1 MMNKHVLYRKQLDLL
16 ILAKKYLSD
25 TTPQNLNDYVNKV
38 RDAIPDLF
46 YESQYS
52 LRDEFIELIPTD
64 KLSEVR
70 SLLELLRYIT
80 GTTGNNFTGNYKS
93 RSAKSLIQGIE
104 SLEKIMKESINL
116 HSQFT
121 VFYCWE
127 SDLPSKTNRN
137 FIQSCIEKAIK
148 KLNNESDIKLCLD
161 KDTFGTTGSPDIFP
175 TILSKIETC
184 MVFIADITPI
194 FNYQN
199 EKTNDIKGIPNPNVM
214 CELGYALS
222 SISYERVIM
231 LFNKAD
237 GNDPNKLPFDLG
249 QKRAMMFDYEYS
261 ENGQPLPK
269 NDLVNKLYDA
279 IKAIRDL

>member
-104 SLEKIMKESINL
+104 SLEKIMKESSL
-116 HSQFT
+116 
-121 VFYCWE
+121 
-127 SDLPSKTNRN
+127 
-137 FIQSCIEKAIK
+137 EK
-148 KLNNESDIKLCLD
+148 E
-161 KDTFGTTGSPDIFP
+161 
-175 TILSKIETC
+175 
-184 MVFIADITPI
+184 IA
-194 FNYQN
+194 
-199 EKTNDIKGIPNPNVM
+199 K
-214 CELGYALS
+214 
-222 SISYERVIM
+222 
-231 LFNKAD
+231 
-237 GNDPNKLPFDLG
+237 FDL
-249 QKRAMMFDYEYS
+249 KR
-261 ENGQPLPK
+261 K
-269 NDLVNKLYDA
+269 
-279 IKAIRDL
+279 R